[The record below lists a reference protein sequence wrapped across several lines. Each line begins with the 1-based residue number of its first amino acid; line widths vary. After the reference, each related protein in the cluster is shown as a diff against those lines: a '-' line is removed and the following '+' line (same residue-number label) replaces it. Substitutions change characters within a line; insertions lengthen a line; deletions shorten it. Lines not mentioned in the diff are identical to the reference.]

1 MELSLKVIQDLGNMK
16 IVSGYKNRLEY
27 LLNKAERVFIL
38 LNDIKSSPYTLIYN
52 YYDILTDEDSGSYK
66 RLDILREFLNTLSS
80 NEEIDIRNAT
90 AYYDLARRCNYTF
103 TTMWSKITTSIAKP
117 EANMTDDEVEIVKK
131 LNKIMAVL
139 TVKIPLLYIDNMG
152 YEECQRYMRNF
163 NIRLTEQD
171 KEDID
176 IVWEIACVTMSWYN
190 IVVSLSG
197 KSSKW
202 KDILYDMVLDSN
214 EEFCERLLE
223 GRL

>member
-1 MELSLKVIQDLGNMK
+1 MELSSKVIQDLGNIK
-16 IVSGYKNRLEY
+16 IVLVYKDKLEY
-27 LLNKAERVFIL
+27 LLSKAERVFIL

-80 NEEIDIRNAT
+80 NEEIEIRT
-90 AYYDLARRCNYTF
+90 SSDYYDLARRCNYTF
-103 TTMWSKITTSIAKP
+103 TTMWSKITTSISKP
-117 EANMTDDEVEIVKK
+117 EASMTDDEVEIVKK
-131 LNKIMAVL
+131 LNKIMTVL
-139 TVKIPLLYIDNMG
+139 TVKIPLLYMDNMG

-163 NIRLTEQD
+163 NIILTEQD

-190 IVVSLSG
+190 KVVSLSR

-202 KDILYDMVLDSN
+202 KDILYHMALDSN
-214 EEFCERLLE
+214 EGFCKRLLE
-223 GRL
+223 CRL